1 MEAVFK
7 VTLPPQELA
16 LLLALFA
23 GSGNAAGGLLVALS
37 LRSKGT
43 AGRSGRALAALTQV
57 GAGILIAVA
66 LLEFVPTTLDTMRP
80 RVWAAPLIL
89 LGYLLV
95 HVVEYAIVPFLFGS
109 RKRQAQ
115 QTQAQQTQA
124 QQTQAQQSSAP
135 YTLVMALMVHSFFD
149 GVAIGAAA
157 LLSLTFGGLVFA
169 AILMH
174 KFPVGAT
181 IASVVLSAGG
191 SRRAAVGSAALVG
204 AATVVGALLVQ
215 PLQAA
220 QAGIAVGIGGGVMIY
235 VAATELIPA
244 GGAQKKGLA
253 SVYVLSGVALFAVT
267 DFLVRRA
274 GLQ

>member
-1 MEAVFK
+1 MEAVSK
-7 VTLPPQELA
+7 MTLTPQD
-16 LLLALFA
+16 LALFLALCA
-23 GSGNAAGGLLVALS
+23 GSGNAAGGLLVARS
-37 LRSKGT
+37 LPGEDAVRRS
-43 AGRSGRALAALTQV
+43 SGPLAALTQV

-66 LLEFVPTTLDTMRP
+66 LLEFVPVTLDTMRP

-95 HVVEYAIVPFLFGS
+95 HVVEYTIVPYWLGKS
-109 RKRQAQ
+109 EKP
-115 QTQAQQTQA
+115 QTLK
-124 QQTQAQQSSAP
+124 SSAP
-135 YTLVMALMVHSFFD
+135 YSLVMALIVHSFFD

-157 LLSLTFGGLVFA
+157 LLSTTFGGLVFA

-181 IASVVLSAGG
+181 LASVVLSAGG

-204 AATVVGALLVQ
+204 ASTVVGALLIR
-215 PLQAA
+215 PLHAA
-220 QAGIAVGIGGGVMIY
+220 QAGVAVGIGGGVMLY

-244 GGAQKKGLA
+244 GSAQKKGLA
-253 SVYVLSGVALFAVT
+253 SVYVLSGVVLFAVT
-267 DFLVRRA
+267 DFFVRKA

>member
-1 MEAVFK
+1 M
-7 VTLPPQELA
+7 TLPPQDLA
-16 LLLALFA
+16 LALALFA
-23 GSGNAAGGLLVALS
+23 GTGNAAGGLLVARS
-37 LRSKGT
+37 LPSQG
-43 AGRSGRALAALTQV
+43 AVGHPGQALAALTQV

-95 HVVEYAIVPFLFGS
+95 HVVEYTIVPYILGKS
-109 RKRQAQ
+109 GKPGANKPPH
-115 QTQAQQTQA
+115 
-124 QQTQAQQSSAP
+124 SSAP
-135 YTLVMALMVHSFFD
+135 YTLVLALIVHSFFD

-157 LLSLTFGGLVFA
+157 LLSTTFGGLVFA

-181 IASVVLSAGG
+181 IASVVISAGG

-204 AATVVGALLVQ
+204 ASTVAGALLVR
-215 PLQAA
+215 PLHAA
-220 QAGIAVGIGGGVMIY
+220 QAGIAVGIGGGVMLY

-244 GGAQKKGLA
+244 GSTQKKGLA
-253 SVYVLSGVALFAVT
+253 SIYVLSGVILFAVT
-267 DFLVRRA
+267 DFLVRKA

>member
-1 MEAVFK
+1 M
-7 VTLPPQELA
+7 TLHPQELA
-16 LLLALFA
+16 LILALVA
-23 GSGNAAGGLLVALS
+23 GSGNVAGGTLVALS
-37 LRSKGT
+37 LPGNRAT
-43 AGRSGRALAALTQV
+43 GRSSGRLAALTQV

-80 RVWAAPLIL
+80 RIWAAPLIL

-95 HVVEYAIVPFLFGS
+95 HVVEYTIVPYLFSKPGLE
-109 RKRQAQ
+109 
-115 QTQAQQTQA
+115 
-124 QQTQAQQSSAP
+124 AQQSSAP
-135 YTLVMALMVHSFFD
+135 YTLVMALIVHSFFD

-157 LLSLTFGGLVFA
+157 LLSTTFGGLVFA

-181 IASVVLSAGG
+181 IASVVLSAGR
-191 SRRAAVGSAALVG
+191 SRRAAVGSASLVG

-215 PLQAA
+215 PLHAA

-244 GGAQKKGLA
+244 GSAQKKGLA
-253 SVYVLSGVALFAVT
+253 SVYVLSGVALFAAT

>member
-1 MEAVFK
+1 M
-7 VTLPPQELA
+7 TLPPQDLA

-23 GSGNAAGGLLVALS
+23 GSGNAAGGLLVARS
-37 LRSKGT
+37 LPGQGA
-43 AGRSGRALAALTQV
+43 AGRAGRALAALTQV

-66 LLEFVPTTLDTMRP
+66 LLEFVPVTLDTMRP

-95 HVVEYAIVPFLFGS
+95 HVVEYTIVPYILGKS
-109 RKRQAQ
+109 KASEAHPPR
-115 QTQAQQTQA
+115 
-124 QQTQAQQSSAP
+124 SSAP
-135 YTLVMALMVHSFFD
+135 YTLVLALIVHSFFD

-157 LLSLTFGGLVFA
+157 LLSTTFGGLVFA

-181 IASVVLSAGG
+181 IASVVISAGG
-191 SRRAAVGSAALVG
+191 SRRAAVGSAVLVG
-204 AATVVGALLVQ
+204 ASTVVGALLVR
-215 PLQAA
+215 PLHAA
-220 QAGIAVGIGGGVMIY
+220 QAGIAVGIGGGVMLY

-244 GGAQKKGLA
+244 GSAQKKGLA
-253 SVYVLSGVALFAVT
+253 SVYVLSGVTLFAVT
-267 DFLVRRA
+267 DFLVRKA

>member
-1 MEAVFK
+1 M
-7 VTLPPQELA
+7 TLNSQELA
-16 LLLALFA
+16 LTLALVA
-23 GSGNAAGGLLVALS
+23 GSGNAAGGLLVVRTLPGEDAVR
-37 LRSKGT
+37 RSS
-43 AGRSGRALAALTQV
+43 RLLAALTQV

-80 RVWAAPLIL
+80 RIWAAPLIL

-95 HVVEYAIVPFLFGS
+95 HVVEYTIVPYWFG
-109 RKRQAQ
+109 KREEAQAPR
-115 QTQAQQTQA
+115 
-124 QQTQAQQSSAP
+124 SSAP
-135 YTLVMALMVHSFFD
+135 YTLVIALMVHSFFD

-157 LLSLTFGGLVFA
+157 LLSTTFGGLVFA

-181 IASVVLSAGG
+181 IASVVLSAKG
-191 SRRAAVGSAALVG
+191 SRRAAVGSASLVG
-204 AATVVGALLVQ
+204 AATLVGALLVQ
-215 PLQAA
+215 PLHAA

-244 GGAQKKGLA
+244 GSAQKKGLA
-253 SVYVLSGVALFAVT
+253 SIYVLSGVALFAAT
-267 DFLVRRA
+267 DFLVRKA

>member
-1 MEAVFK
+1 MI
-7 VTLPPQELA
+7 PPQDLA
-16 LLLALFA
+16 LVLALFA
-23 GSGNAAGGLLVALS
+23 GLGNAAGGLLVARS
-37 LRSKGT
+37 LPGKDAVRRS
-43 AGRSGRALAALTQV
+43 SGPLAALTQV

-66 LLEFVPTTLDTMRP
+66 LLEFVPATLDTMRP

-95 HVVEYAIVPFLFGS
+95 HVVEYAVVPYLFGKS
-109 RKRQAQ
+109 EQ
-115 QTQAQQTQA
+115 QTPKAL
-124 QQTQAQQSSAP
+124 QSSAP
-135 YTLVMALMVHSFFD
+135 YTLVLALMVHSFFD

-157 LLSLTFGGLVFA
+157 ALSSTFGGLVFA
-169 AILMH
+169 AMLMH

-191 SRRAAVGSAALVG
+191 SQNAALGSAALVG
-204 AATVVGALLVQ
+204 AATVAGALLVR
-215 PLQAA
+215 PLHAA
-220 QAGIAVGIGGGVMIY
+220 QIGIAVGVGAGVMLY

-244 GGAQKKGLA
+244 GSAQKKGLA

-267 DFLVRRA
+267 DFFVRKA